1 MSSGDVFPPEDGST
15 INKASRTM
23 VDEQKL
29 FIFAV
34 DLLVTMCDEYHFL
47 MIAIQSTI
55 LDVSLWINCLA
66 VEYMVG

>member
-1 MSSGDVFPPEDGST
+1 
-15 INKASRTM
+15 M
-23 VDEQKL
+23 VDEPKL
-29 FIFAV
+29 LIFAV